1 MLHYKG
7 YTGHIEFDDE
17 AGLFHGEVL
26 DLKDV
31 VTFQGRS
38 VDEIVQAFRDSV
50 DDYLDFCAERGEKPD
65 KPFSGKFVL
74 QMNPELH
81 HAIHLKAVKAEKSL
95 NIVVNDTLQS
105 V

>member
-1 MLHYKG
+1 MLSYKG

-26 DLKDV
+26 DTKDV

-50 DDYLDFCAERGEKPD
+50 DDYLDFCAEQGEKPD
-65 KPFSGKFVL
+65 
-74 QMNPELH
+74 
-81 HAIHLKAVKAEKSL
+81 
-95 NIVVNDTLQS
+95 
-105 V
+105 